1 MGNTMRN
8 TRRLRVYTR
17 QRQLLVVLEALEH
30 NVTNLD
36 FPKAPESLFLW
47 V

>member
-17 QRQLLVVLEALEH
+17 QRQLLVVLEALAH
-30 NVTNLD
+30 NVANRD
-36 FPKAPESLFLW
+36 FPEALESLFL
-47 V
+47 